1 MYPLSVLSSPQP
13 HPPGELFLGDKGR
26 VVVLDNVRVFD
37 GLGRVYER
45 GVVVVGADGRIRYA
59 GSRGGAEIP
68 GEARIIDGE
77 KQTALPG
84 LIDAHLHLLGM
95 RTGDLVKEPLITP
108 IGVFYARAVKDLEAL
123 LNAGFTTIRDCGGI
137 IALHLRDAV
146 AEGSI
151 EGPRIVAAGLPISQT
166 FGHGDTH
173 YLPVEWVDARTTR
186 KMTPL
191 MSLICDGPSECR
203 KAARYALREGADFI
217 KIFSTGGVLS
227 QRDRPEHPQFTLEEI
242 KAIVEEAR
250 RTGRL
255 VGAHAQG
262 AEGIKNAIMGG
273 VKTIAHAI
281 LIDEEAVEMSKE
293 KNVVLVPTLSI
304 SHRLVEKGA
313 EAGVPEWGL
322 RKAEEMLELHVE
334 NIRMAYRHGA
344 KIATGTDFIGGP
356 MLPQGENALEIKL
369 LVEKIGMSPVDAL
382 VAATRNA
389 AEAAGLLDE
398 TGTLEEGKLADIILV
413 RGNPTQNPETLQ
425 NPNNITLVMK
435 EGRVYKNTLKEE

>member
-1 MYPLSVLSSPQP
+1 M
-13 HPPGELFLGDKGR
+13 GNKGR

-84 LIDAHLHLLGM
+84 LIDAHLHLVGARKDM
-95 RTGDLVKEPLITP
+95 FREPWLLPYDTF
-108 IGVFYARAVKDLEAL
+108 VARVIRDLESL
-123 LNAGFTTIRDCGGI
+123 LNAGFTTVRDCGSI
-137 IALHLRDAV
+137 IAVRLKPALE
-146 AEGSI
+146 EGTI
-151 EGPRIVAAGLPISQT
+151 IGPRVVAAGPCISQT
-166 FGHGDTH
+166 FGHGDEH
-173 YLPVEWVDARTTR
+173 YLPIEWVDLRTT
-186 KMTPL
+186 KKLTPFA
-191 MSLICDGPSECR
+191 SLICDGPSECR

-217 KIFSTGGVLS
+217 KICTTGGVLS
-227 QRDRPEHPQFTLEEI
+227 QRDRPEYREFTLEEI
-242 KAIVEEAR
+242 RAIVDEAEAA
-250 RTGRL
+250 GRF
-255 VGAHAQG
+255 VASHAEGTQ
-262 AEGIKNAIMGG
+262 GIKNAIRGGVRTIEHADLIDDEGIQLALEHNNIIVSTFAIDEHLLKYGDEMGVPEYGMRKIKELVELHASNLRKAYRAGVKIAAGTDFLGG
-273 VKTIAHAI
+273 VKAF
-281 LIDEEAVEMSKE
+281 
-293 KNVVLVPTLSI
+293 
-304 SHRLVEKGA
+304 
-313 EAGVPEWGL
+313 
-322 RKAEEMLELHVE
+322 
-334 NIRMAYRHGA
+334 RHG
-344 KIATGTDFIGGP
+344 D
-356 MLPQGENALEIKL
+356 NALEIKL

-435 EGRVYKNTLKEE
+435 QGKIYKNLVEE